1 MTNTI
6 TLPRSVVEQALKAW
20 AQARGALAYVA
31 VGNAPSNPNLAR
43 STCSQAVWVLDNA
56 EPALRA
62 ALEQPQVEQEP
73 VEYWTVANGWVSEQ
87 AEVPAAAWVYPEF
100 WDHCKNVGCGTAY
113 RQPGS
118 GRQPLYTCPQP
129 KREALTAE
137 QIADIEDMFSNEFG
151 LEAKHSIDFA
161 RAIERAHGIVGDQE

>member
-6 TLPRSVVEQALKAW
+6 TLPRSVVEQALE
-20 AQARGALAYVA
+20 ALNPTAS
-31 VGNAPSNPNLAR
+31 GNWT
-43 STCSQAVWVLDNA
+43 STIALNA
-56 EPALRA
+56 EAAIHALRA

-129 KREALTAE
+129 KREPLTAE

-151 LEAKHSIDFA
+151 LEAKHAVDFA
-161 RAIERAHGIVGDQE
+161 RAIEFAHGITGEQE